1 MKRIESNKLKKGMIV
16 SDIKPGGKMKPVY
29 LKFVKRRKGQIYFE
43 HISGPAHYEE
53 SPLMKGLIGFFED
66 DELRWHL
73 IEDTSVEGEI
83 ETMF

>member
-1 MKRIESNKLKKGMIV
+1 MIIKVKDLKPGMVV
-16 SDIKPGGKMKPVY
+16 SDIKPGHAIKPVY

-43 HISGPAHYEE
+43 YISGPTHYKE

-66 DELRWHL
+66 DELRWYL